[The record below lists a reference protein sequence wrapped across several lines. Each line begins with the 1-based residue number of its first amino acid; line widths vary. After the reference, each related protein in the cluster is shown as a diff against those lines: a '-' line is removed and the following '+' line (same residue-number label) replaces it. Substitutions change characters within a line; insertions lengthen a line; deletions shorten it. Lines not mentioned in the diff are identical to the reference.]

1 MFIFVSTI
9 IAAFDTLD
17 SIGVQSVMAEMER
30 LQLRGEVPEEELKA
44 LEMDM
49 TGKVG
54 AYLLTSLLFDVHGCR
69 QIMLASW
76 RGTRFEVM
84 QALREVC
91 DKVLKD
97 HSVSENTL
105 LLRAK
110 VSALR
115 FFSVRVLCLHFV
127 RP

>member
-9 IAAFDTLD
+9 IAVFDTLD

-54 AYLLTSLLFDVHGCR
+54 AYFLTSRHLDVHDR
-69 QIMLASW
+69 
-76 RGTRFEVM
+76 R
-84 QALREVC
+84 
-91 DKVLKD
+91 
-97 HSVSENTL
+97 
-105 LLRAK
+105 
-110 VSALR
+110 
-115 FFSVRVLCLHFV
+115 
-127 RP
+127 